1 MSLQDKPLTSAVL
14 KPENCQSELELEE
27 EGVRAASRVEG
38 WERQV
43 LGWVYLYRP
52 KSPAEVA
59 FPCDHV
65 FLT

>member
-14 KPENCQSELELEE
+14 KPELEE

-59 FPCDHV
+59 FPCDHS
-65 FLT
+65 F